1 VLINRAQHSRYDRDV
16 LRNRLR
22 CFADHGQQT
31 LLVINDNDGSSFAA
45 WQYVES
51 TGGNEIAASELSLIG
66 IFNANG
72 TVSTSQ
78 FGFA

>member
-1 VLINRAQHSRYDRDV
+1 MIGTFCATVYAASQI
-16 LRNRLR
+16 
-22 CFADHGQQT
+22 HGRQT
-31 LLVINDNDGSSFAA
+31 LLVINDTDGSSFAA